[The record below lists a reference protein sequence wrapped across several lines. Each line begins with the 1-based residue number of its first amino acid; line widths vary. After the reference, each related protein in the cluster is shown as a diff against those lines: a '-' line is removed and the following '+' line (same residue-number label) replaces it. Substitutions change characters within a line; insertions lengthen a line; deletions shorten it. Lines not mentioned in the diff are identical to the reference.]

1 LDELLHKLQ
10 ESFTLPLSYFF
21 SPEKRIFV
29 GYLITSTILAY
40 FIYKK
45 TKRTKSFKAYI
56 FNKKV
61 WLSQSAKT
69 DYAILIL
76 NAFIKIFIILPIL
89 FFGTDIAESI
99 YFILKEIL
107 GLPSFTI
114 NPTTL
119 IILFTITLTILND
132 FTNYLL
138 HYLMH
143 KVPFLWEFHKTHH
156 SATVLNPIT
165 QYRIHPV
172 ELLINNVK
180 NVLVISIVTGT
191 FFYLAAYQVE
201 KMTILGV
208 NMFSFLFLSFG
219 ANLRHSHVKLTY
231 FDWLENI
238 LISPF
243 QHQIHHSNNSE
254 HYNKNFGSKLAI
266 WDNLFGTLLRSKQVN
281 KVQFG
286 LAKDKSEL
294 KSLKSNILEPF
305 NKLFKLL
312 MNFSKN

>member
-1 LDELLHKLQ
+1 M
-10 ESFTLPLSYFF
+10 LPLSYFF

-29 GYLITSTILAY
+29 GYLISSTLLAY
-40 FIYKK
+40 FIYRK
-45 TKRTKSFKAYI
+45 TKIANSFKAYI

-76 NAFIKIFIILPIL
+76 NGFVKIFIILPML
-89 FFGTDIAESI
+89 FLGTEIAESTC
-99 YFILKEIL
+99 YILKELI
-107 GLPSFTI
+107 GLPSFTLK
-114 NPTTL
+114 PTVVVL
-119 IILFTITLTILND
+119 LFTITLTVLND
-132 FTNYLL
+132 FTSYLL
-138 HYLMH
+138 HFLMH
-143 KVPFLWEFHKTHH
+143 RVPFLWEFHKTHH

-172 ELLINNVK
+172 ELLINNLK
-180 NVLVISIVTGT
+180 NILVISIVTGF
-191 FFYLAAYQVE
+191 FFYLVSYQVE

-208 NMFSFLFLSFG
+208 NIFSFLFLSFG

-231 FDWLENI
+231 FDWLEYI

-266 WDNLFGTLLRSKQVN
+266 WDNLFGTLLRSKQVSEI
-281 KVQFG
+281 QFG
-286 LAKDKSEL
+286 LSKDKSDL
-294 KSLKSNILEPF
+294 RSLKSNIFEPF
-305 NKLFKLL
+305 NNIFKLL
-312 MNFSKN
+312 SNTLKN